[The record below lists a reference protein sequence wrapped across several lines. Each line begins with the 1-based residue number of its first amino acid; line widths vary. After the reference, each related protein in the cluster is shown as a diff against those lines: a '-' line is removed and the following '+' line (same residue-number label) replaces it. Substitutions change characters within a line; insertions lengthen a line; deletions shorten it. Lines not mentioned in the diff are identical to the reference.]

1 MSETHVKQI
10 VVIFIKD
17 LSFEYLKK
25 IKHPGVVVFVSKLTE
40 KKRKLAVLNHLFEC
54 TANGTQICC
63 INNKDAFIILR
74 KIRPEFFSKSQNNQ
88 DDMVNRVFF

>member
-40 KKRKLAVLNHLFEC
+40 KKGNWLF
-54 TANGTQICC
+54 
-63 INNKDAFIILR
+63 
-74 KIRPEFFSKSQNNQ
+74 
-88 DDMVNRVFF
+88 